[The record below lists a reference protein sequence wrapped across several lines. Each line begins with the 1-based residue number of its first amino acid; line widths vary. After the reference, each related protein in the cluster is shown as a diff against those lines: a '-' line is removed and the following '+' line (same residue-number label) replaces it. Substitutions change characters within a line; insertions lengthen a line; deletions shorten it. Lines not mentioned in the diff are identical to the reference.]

1 MRTRAFL
8 MLLILIAAPLASAT
22 EVGFNRENSLAGQA
36 LNIQAGEVSPNGSHV
51 LVVGDDGYIHM
62 IAALTPG
69 DRSQDRTIDSGR
81 TARFNDLSWH
91 PNGET
96 ALIAGDY
103 GAALRYSFNDNSI
116 EAVNGAGIVGTLE
129 LTATS
134 WRAGGDLAFFGA
146 KNGDVYSFN
155 EGEGLTKLNNTLS
168 SEITDLSCHLEQNIC
183 IYSTLNDGIAV
194 IDRTRE
200 VTWLD
205 GSSSD
210 TWVAVECSD
219 PAFFKC
225 GAFASGRK
233 YVSITLDIQD
243 ASKSTTGEVQQLL
256 EGTSEFIALSRG
268 FDGTSLVHHAPMES
282 VRYQLDADKGLVFMH
297 IESEAITSFDA
308 DISGQRIAFM
318 WEIGEDQGWMIT
330 NEGGIVEIY
339 PVETYESLGIMETI
353 VFAAV
358 AISVPGV
365 IIGLIFMNSP
375 YLQRKY
381 RQLRGF
387 EKKE

>member
-62 IAALTPG
+62 IAALAPG

-168 SEITDLSCHLEQNIC
+168 SEITDLNCHLEQNIC

-205 GSSSD
+205 DGLTLLLSNVQIRLLQVCSIRKRSKISS
-210 TWVAVECSD
+210 
-219 PAFFKC
+219 
-225 GAFASGRK
+225 R
-233 YVSITLDIQD
+233 
-243 ASKSTTGEVQQLL
+243 
-256 EGTSEFIALSRG
+256 
-268 FDGTSLVHHAPMES
+268 
-282 VRYQLDADKGLVFMH
+282 
-297 IESEAITSFDA
+297 
-308 DISGQRIAFM
+308 
-318 WEIGEDQGWMIT
+318 
-330 NEGGIVEIY
+330 
-339 PVETYESLGIMETI
+339 
-353 VFAAV
+353 
-358 AISVPGV
+358 
-365 IIGLIFMNSP
+365 
-375 YLQRKY
+375 
-381 RQLRGF
+381 
-387 EKKE
+387 